1 MLDEDDGARI
11 GVWVTLSIVALL
23 LFGLLGGLALRAVS
37 KARAPATVATAP
49 AAAEGEALLD
59 APLAGE
65 LISKLHFDIGQAAL
79 PASAEGALTSAVE
92 ALGANPGKTLV
103 LSGFHDPSGDPA
115 KNAELAKARAKA
127 VREAL
132 VARGVDAARIAL
144 RKPEQVSADGPAEEA
159 RRVEIRLVAP

>member
-23 LFGLLGGLALRAVS
+23 LFGLLGGLALRAAS
-37 KARAPATVATAP
+37 KAKAPATAVT
-49 AAAEGEALLD
+49 AAADAEALLD

-65 LISKLHFDIGQAAL
+65 LISKIHFDVGQAAL
-79 PASAEGALTSAVE
+79 PATAEGALTSAVE
-92 ALGANPGKTLV
+92 TLGANAGKTLV